1 MKGGKVLFLFTLDE
15 VDFRVYFR
23 FNDVKIEFWFG
34 DYFMRFSKLC
44 RLADSLAPCCL
55 WFLDVVK

>member
-1 MKGGKVLFLFTLDE
+1 MLFLFTLDE
-15 VDFRVYFR
+15 VDFRVHFR

-44 RLADSLAPCCL
+44 RLAHPFASCCL
-55 WFLDVVK
+55 WFLDFVKI